1 MSEKNSIEIL
11 KKLVSFDTTSFKSNL
26 DLIKFIENYL
36 NDLNVKSE
44 LIYDETKNKANLFT
58 TIGPNL
64 QGGIVLSG
72 HTDVVPITKQNW
84 TSDPFILT
92 ERDDKLFGRGSSD
105 MKGFIAIVLSRV
117 SAMVE
122 KKLKKP
128 IHLAF
133 SYDEEIGCVGVHSLL
148 DLIKKKS
155 INPEFCIVGEP
166 TSMEMVI
173 GHKGKHAYDVKVDG
187 LSCHSGQAP
196 NGVNA
201 INYASKLIN
210 YIEEINKEKSIKG
223 PFDNDYEIPY
233 STLHTGL
240 IKGGTI
246 LNIVPKLCQFE
257 FEIRHLAEDDPL
269 EIIQRIKQYTEE
281 LLIKEMH
288 NISSTTN
295 IEINEKINYPGL
307 NISESISPVKKVKEL
322 LGSSSHKKVIYGTE
336 GSVFINRAGYKL
348 YDINGKLVKNVNS
361 NDYES
366 GPKLNGAG
374 DMTTKHFNNF
384 LESIKNGTSLNSPID
399 DAVISQ
405 SLVHYANISY
415 RSDSSLKI
423 DDKTGRIK
431 DTNAMKFWSRNYEP
445 GWEIKMK

>member
-36 NDLNVKSE
+36 NDLNIKSE
-44 LIYDETKNKANLFT
+44 LIYDETKNKANLFA

-196 NGVNA
+196 YGVNA

-223 PFDNDYEIPY
+223 PFDNEYEIPY

-246 LNIVPKLCQFE
+246 LNIVPNLCQFE

-288 NISSTTN
+288 NISSETN

-307 NISESISPVKKVKEL
+307 NISESISPVKQVKEL
-322 LGSSSHKKVIYGTE
+322 LGNSSHKKVIFGTE
-336 GSVFINRAGYKL
+336 GGLFKRELNLPTIICGPGSIDQAHKPDEFISIQQIEKGGTFIDKL
-348 YDINGKLVKNVNS
+348 INNCS
-361 NDYES
+361 
-366 GPKLNGAG
+366 
-374 DMTTKHFNNF
+374 
-384 LESIKNGTSLNSPID
+384 
-399 DAVISQ
+399 
-405 SLVHYANISY
+405 
-415 RSDSSLKI
+415 
-423 DDKTGRIK
+423 
-431 DTNAMKFWSRNYEP
+431 
-445 GWEIKMK
+445 

>member
-1 MSEKNSIEIL
+1 MVCRVIYKKMSEKNSIEIL

-36 NDLNVKSE
+36 NDLNIKSE

-92 ERDDKLFGRGSSD
+92 ERDNKLFGRGSSD

-117 SAMVE
+117 SAMIE

-196 NGVNA
+196 YGVNA

-223 PFDNDYEIPY
+223 PFDNEYEIPY

-246 LNIVPKLCQFE
+246 LNIVPNLCQFE

-288 NISSTTN
+288 NISPKTN

-307 NISESISPVKKVKEL
+307 DIPESISPVKQVKEL
-322 LGSSSHKKVIYGTE
+322 LGNSSHKKVIFGTE
-336 GSVFINRAGYKL
+336 GGLFKRELNLPTIICGPGSIDQAHKPDEFISIQQIEKGGTFIDKL
-348 YDINGKLVKNVNS
+348 INNCL
-361 NDYES
+361 
-366 GPKLNGAG
+366 
-374 DMTTKHFNNF
+374 
-384 LESIKNGTSLNSPID
+384 
-399 DAVISQ
+399 
-405 SLVHYANISY
+405 
-415 RSDSSLKI
+415 
-423 DDKTGRIK
+423 
-431 DTNAMKFWSRNYEP
+431 
-445 GWEIKMK
+445 

>member
-173 GHKGKHAYDVKVDG
+173 GHKGKHAYDVKVEG

-281 LLIKEMH
+281 SLIKEMH

-307 NISESISPVKKVKEL
+307 NISESISPVKQVKEL
-322 LGSSSHKKVIYGTE
+322 LGKSSHKKVVFGTE
-336 GSVFINRAGYKL
+336 GGLFKRELNLPTIICGPGSIDQAHKPDEFISIQQIEKGGTFIDKL
-348 YDINGKLVKNVNS
+348 INNCS
-361 NDYES
+361 
-366 GPKLNGAG
+366 
-374 DMTTKHFNNF
+374 
-384 LESIKNGTSLNSPID
+384 
-399 DAVISQ
+399 
-405 SLVHYANISY
+405 
-415 RSDSSLKI
+415 
-423 DDKTGRIK
+423 
-431 DTNAMKFWSRNYEP
+431 
-445 GWEIKMK
+445 

>member
-36 NDLNVKSE
+36 NDLNIKSE

-92 ERDDKLFGRGSSD
+92 ERDNKLFGRGSSD
-105 MKGFIAIVLSRV
+105 MKGFIACVLSRV
-117 SAMVE
+117 SNMVE

-196 NGVNA
+196 YGVNA

-223 PFDNDYEIPY
+223 PFDNEYEIPY

-246 LNIVPKLCQFE
+246 LNIVPNLCQFE

-288 NISSTTN
+288 NISPKTN

-307 NISESISPVKKVKEL
+307 NISESISPVKQVKEL
-322 LGSSSHKKVIYGTE
+322 LGNSSHKKVIFGTE
-336 GSVFINRAGYKL
+336 GGLFKRELNLPTIICGPGSIDQAHKPDEFISIQQIEKGGAFIDKL
-348 YDINGKLVKNVNS
+348 INNCS
-361 NDYES
+361 
-366 GPKLNGAG
+366 
-374 DMTTKHFNNF
+374 
-384 LESIKNGTSLNSPID
+384 
-399 DAVISQ
+399 
-405 SLVHYANISY
+405 
-415 RSDSSLKI
+415 
-423 DDKTGRIK
+423 
-431 DTNAMKFWSRNYEP
+431 
-445 GWEIKMK
+445 

>member
-36 NDLNVKSE
+36 NDLNIKSE

-92 ERDDKLFGRGSSD
+92 ERDNKLFGRGSSD

-288 NISSTTN
+288 NISSITN

-307 NISESISPVKKVKEL
+307 NISESISPVKQVKEL
-322 LGSSSHKKVIYGTE
+322 LGKSSHKKVVFGTE
-336 GSVFINRAGYKL
+336 GGLFKRELNLPTIICGPGSIDQAHKPDEFISIQQIEKGGTFIDKL
-348 YDINGKLVKNVNS
+348 INNCS
-361 NDYES
+361 
-366 GPKLNGAG
+366 
-374 DMTTKHFNNF
+374 
-384 LESIKNGTSLNSPID
+384 
-399 DAVISQ
+399 
-405 SLVHYANISY
+405 
-415 RSDSSLKI
+415 
-423 DDKTGRIK
+423 
-431 DTNAMKFWSRNYEP
+431 
-445 GWEIKMK
+445 

>member
-1 MSEKNSIEIL
+1 MVCRVIYKKMSEKNSIEIL

-36 NDLNVKSE
+36 NDLNIKSE

-92 ERDDKLFGRGSSD
+92 ERDNKLFGRGSSD

-117 SAMVE
+117 STMVE

-196 NGVNA
+196 YGVNA

-223 PFDNDYEIPY
+223 PFDNEYEIPY

-246 LNIVPKLCQFE
+246 LNIVPNLCQFE

-288 NISSTTN
+288 NISPKTN

-307 NISESISPVKKVKEL
+307 NISESILPVKQVKEL
-322 LGSSSHKKVIYGTE
+322 LGNSSHKKVIFGTE
-336 GSVFINRAGYKL
+336 GGLFKRELNLPTIICGPGSIDQAHKPDEFISIQQIEKGGIFIDKL
-348 YDINGKLVKNVNS
+348 INNC
-361 NDYES
+361 
-366 GPKLNGAG
+366 
-374 DMTTKHFNNF
+374 
-384 LESIKNGTSLNSPID
+384 
-399 DAVISQ
+399 SQ
-405 SLVHYANISY
+405 N
-415 RSDSSLKI
+415 
-423 DDKTGRIK
+423 
-431 DTNAMKFWSRNYEP
+431 
-445 GWEIKMK
+445 

>member
-36 NDLNVKSE
+36 NDLNIKSE

-307 NISESISPVKKVKEL
+307 NISESISPVKQVKEL
-322 LGSSSHKKVIYGTE
+322 LGNSSHKKVIFGTE
-336 GSVFINRAGYKL
+336 GGLFKRELNLPTIICGPGSIDQAHKPDEFISIQQIEKGGTFIDKL
-348 YDINGKLVKNVNS
+348 INNCS
-361 NDYES
+361 
-366 GPKLNGAG
+366 
-374 DMTTKHFNNF
+374 
-384 LESIKNGTSLNSPID
+384 
-399 DAVISQ
+399 
-405 SLVHYANISY
+405 
-415 RSDSSLKI
+415 
-423 DDKTGRIK
+423 
-431 DTNAMKFWSRNYEP
+431 
-445 GWEIKMK
+445 

>member
-1 MSEKNSIEIL
+1 MVCRVIYKKMSEKNSIEIL

-36 NDLNVKSE
+36 NDLNIKSE

-257 FEIRHLAEDDPL
+257 FEIRHLVEDDPL

-307 NISESISPVKKVKEL
+307 NISESISIVKQVKEL
-322 LGSSSHKKVIYGTE
+322 LGKSSHKKVVFGTE
-336 GSVFINRAGYKL
+336 GGLFKRELNLPTIICGPGSIDQAHKPDEFISIQQIEKGGTFIDKL
-348 YDINGKLVKNVNS
+348 INNCS
-361 NDYES
+361 
-366 GPKLNGAG
+366 
-374 DMTTKHFNNF
+374 
-384 LESIKNGTSLNSPID
+384 
-399 DAVISQ
+399 
-405 SLVHYANISY
+405 
-415 RSDSSLKI
+415 
-423 DDKTGRIK
+423 
-431 DTNAMKFWSRNYEP
+431 
-445 GWEIKMK
+445 

>member
-36 NDLNVKSE
+36 IDLNIKSE

-117 SAMVE
+117 SAMIE

-307 NISESISPVKKVKEL
+307 NISESISPVKQIKEL
-322 LGSSSHKKVIYGTE
+322 LGKSSHKKVVFGTE
-336 GSVFINRAGYKL
+336 GGLFKRELNLPTIICGPGSIDQAHKPDEFISIQQIEKGGTFIDKL
-348 YDINGKLVKNVNS
+348 INNCS
-361 NDYES
+361 
-366 GPKLNGAG
+366 
-374 DMTTKHFNNF
+374 
-384 LESIKNGTSLNSPID
+384 
-399 DAVISQ
+399 
-405 SLVHYANISY
+405 
-415 RSDSSLKI
+415 
-423 DDKTGRIK
+423 
-431 DTNAMKFWSRNYEP
+431 
-445 GWEIKMK
+445 

>member
-1 MSEKNSIEIL
+1 MVCWAIYKKMSEKNSIEIL

-36 NDLNVKSE
+36 NDLNIKSE

-196 NGVNA
+196 YGVNA

-307 NISESISPVKKVKEL
+307 NISESISPVKQVKEL
-322 LGSSSHKKVIYGTE
+322 LGKSSHKKVVFGTE
-336 GSVFINRAGYKL
+336 GGLFKRELNLPTIICGPGSIDQAHKPDEFISIQQIEKGGTFIDKL
-348 YDINGKLVKNVNS
+348 INNCS
-361 NDYES
+361 
-366 GPKLNGAG
+366 
-374 DMTTKHFNNF
+374 
-384 LESIKNGTSLNSPID
+384 
-399 DAVISQ
+399 
-405 SLVHYANISY
+405 
-415 RSDSSLKI
+415 
-423 DDKTGRIK
+423 
-431 DTNAMKFWSRNYEP
+431 
-445 GWEIKMK
+445 

>member
-223 PFDNDYEIPY
+223 PFDNDYEIPH

-307 NISESISPVKKVKEL
+307 NISESISPVKQVKEL
-322 LGSSSHKKVIYGTE
+322 LGKSSHKKVVFGTE
-336 GSVFINRAGYKL
+336 GGLFKRELNLPTIICGPGSIDQAHKPDEFISIQQIEKGGTFIDKL
-348 YDINGKLVKNVNS
+348 INNCS
-361 NDYES
+361 
-366 GPKLNGAG
+366 
-374 DMTTKHFNNF
+374 
-384 LESIKNGTSLNSPID
+384 
-399 DAVISQ
+399 
-405 SLVHYANISY
+405 
-415 RSDSSLKI
+415 
-423 DDKTGRIK
+423 
-431 DTNAMKFWSRNYEP
+431 
-445 GWEIKMK
+445 

>member
-1 MSEKNSIEIL
+1 MVCRVIYKKMSEKNSIEIL

-36 NDLNVKSE
+36 NDLNIKSE

-92 ERDDKLFGRGSSD
+92 ERNDKLFGRGSSD

-173 GHKGKHAYDVKVDG
+173 GHKGKHAYDVKVEG

-288 NISSTTN
+288 NISPKTN

-307 NISESISPVKKVKEL
+307 NISESISPVKQIKEL
-322 LGSSSHKKVIYGTE
+322 LGKSSHKKVVFGTE
-336 GSVFINRAGYKL
+336 GGLFKRELNLPTIICGPGSIDQAHKPDEFISIQQIEKGGTFIDKL
-348 YDINGKLVKNVNS
+348 INNCS
-361 NDYES
+361 
-366 GPKLNGAG
+366 
-374 DMTTKHFNNF
+374 
-384 LESIKNGTSLNSPID
+384 
-399 DAVISQ
+399 
-405 SLVHYANISY
+405 
-415 RSDSSLKI
+415 
-423 DDKTGRIK
+423 
-431 DTNAMKFWSRNYEP
+431 
-445 GWEIKMK
+445 

>member
-1 MSEKNSIEIL
+1 M
-11 KKLVSFDTTSFKSNL
+11 
-26 DLIKFIENYL
+26 
-36 NDLNVKSE
+36 
-44 LIYDETKNKANLFT
+44 
-58 TIGPNL
+58 
-64 QGGIVLSG
+64 
-72 HTDVVPITKQNW
+72 PITKQNW

-295 IEINEKINYPGL
+295 IEINEKDL
-307 NISESISPVKKVKEL
+307 
-322 LGSSSHKKVIYGTE
+322 
-336 GSVFINRAGYKL
+336 R
-348 YDINGKLVKNVNS
+348 
-361 NDYES
+361 
-366 GPKLNGAG
+366 
-374 DMTTKHFNNF
+374 
-384 LESIKNGTSLNSPID
+384 ID
-399 DAVISQ
+399 T
-405 SLVHYANISY
+405 Y
-415 RSDSSLKI
+415 RSSGALSLI
-423 DDKTGRIK
+423 HI
-431 DTNAMKFWSRNYEP
+431 
-445 GWEIKMK
+445 

>member
-36 NDLNVKSE
+36 NDLNIKSE
-44 LIYDETKNKANLFT
+44 LIYDENKNKANLFT

-196 NGVNA
+196 YGVNA

-307 NISESISPVKKVKEL
+307 NISESIPPVKQVKEL
-322 LGSSSHKKVIYGTE
+322 LGKSSHKKVVFGTE
-336 GSVFINRAGYKL
+336 GGLFKRELNLPTIICGPGSIDQAHKPDEFISIQQIEKGGTFIDKL
-348 YDINGKLVKNVNS
+348 INNCS
-361 NDYES
+361 
-366 GPKLNGAG
+366 
-374 DMTTKHFNNF
+374 
-384 LESIKNGTSLNSPID
+384 
-399 DAVISQ
+399 
-405 SLVHYANISY
+405 
-415 RSDSSLKI
+415 
-423 DDKTGRIK
+423 
-431 DTNAMKFWSRNYEP
+431 
-445 GWEIKMK
+445 

>member
-36 NDLNVKSE
+36 NDLNIKSE

-196 NGVNA
+196 YGVNA

-281 LLIKEMH
+281 SLIKEMH

-307 NISESISPVKKVKEL
+307 NISESISPVKQVKEL
-322 LGSSSHKKVIYGTE
+322 LGKSSHKKVVFGTE
-336 GSVFINRAGYKL
+336 GGLFKRELNLPTIICGPGSIDQAHKPDEFISIQQIEKGGTFIDKL
-348 YDINGKLVKNVNS
+348 INNCS
-361 NDYES
+361 
-366 GPKLNGAG
+366 
-374 DMTTKHFNNF
+374 
-384 LESIKNGTSLNSPID
+384 
-399 DAVISQ
+399 
-405 SLVHYANISY
+405 
-415 RSDSSLKI
+415 
-423 DDKTGRIK
+423 
-431 DTNAMKFWSRNYEP
+431 
-445 GWEIKMK
+445 

>member
-1 MSEKNSIEIL
+1 MACQVIYKKMSEKNSIEIL

-36 NDLNVKSE
+36 NDLNIKSE

-269 EIIQRIKQYTEE
+269 ETIQRIKQYTEE

-307 NISESISPVKKVKEL
+307 NISESISPVKQVKEL
-322 LGSSSHKKVIYGTE
+322 LGKSSHKKVVFGTE
-336 GSVFINRAGYKL
+336 GGLFKRELNLPTIICGPGSIDQAHKPDEFI
-348 YDINGKLVKNVNS
+348 
-361 NDYES
+361 
-366 GPKLNGAG
+366 
-374 DMTTKHFNNF
+374 
-384 LESIKNGTSLNSPID
+384 SIKQIEKGGTFID
-399 DAVISQ
+399 KLINNCS
-405 SLVHYANISY
+405 
-415 RSDSSLKI
+415 
-423 DDKTGRIK
+423 
-431 DTNAMKFWSRNYEP
+431 
-445 GWEIKMK
+445 

>member
-36 NDLNVKSE
+36 NDLNIKSE

-173 GHKGKHAYDVKVDG
+173 GHKGKHAYDVKVEG

-307 NISESISPVKKVKEL
+307 NISESISPVKQVKEL
-322 LGSSSHKKVIYGTE
+322 LGKSSHKKVVFGTE
-336 GSVFINRAGYKL
+336 GGLFKRELNLPTIICGPGSIDQAHKPDEFISIQQIEKGGTFIDKL
-348 YDINGKLVKNVNS
+348 INNCS
-361 NDYES
+361 
-366 GPKLNGAG
+366 
-374 DMTTKHFNNF
+374 
-384 LESIKNGTSLNSPID
+384 
-399 DAVISQ
+399 
-405 SLVHYANISY
+405 
-415 RSDSSLKI
+415 
-423 DDKTGRIK
+423 
-431 DTNAMKFWSRNYEP
+431 
-445 GWEIKMK
+445 

>member
-11 KKLVSFDTTSFKSNL
+11 KKLISFDTTSFKPNL
-26 DLIKFIENYL
+26 NLIKFIENYL
-36 NDLNVKSE
+36 NDLNIKSE
-44 LIYDETKNKANLFT
+44 LIYDETKNKANLFA

-72 HTDVVPITKQNW
+72 HTDVVPITKQKW

-92 ERDDKLFGRGSSD
+92 ERDNKLFGRGSSD

-117 SAMVE
+117 SAMLE

-196 NGVNA
+196 YGVNA

-210 YIEEINKEKSIKG
+210 YIEEINKEKSIEG
-223 PFDNDYEIPY
+223 PFDNEYEIPY

-246 LNIVPKLCQFE
+246 LNIVPNLCQFE

-269 EIIQRIKQYTEE
+269 EIIKRIKQYTEE

-288 NISSTTN
+288 NISSKTN

-307 NISESISPVKKVKEL
+307 NISESISPVKQVKEL
-322 LGSSSHKKVIYGTE
+322 LGNSSHKKVIFGTE
-336 GSVFINRAGYKL
+336 GGLFKRELNLPTIICGPGSIDQAHKPDEFISIQQIEKGGAFIDKL
-348 YDINGKLVKNVNS
+348 INNCS
-361 NDYES
+361 
-366 GPKLNGAG
+366 
-374 DMTTKHFNNF
+374 
-384 LESIKNGTSLNSPID
+384 
-399 DAVISQ
+399 
-405 SLVHYANISY
+405 
-415 RSDSSLKI
+415 
-423 DDKTGRIK
+423 
-431 DTNAMKFWSRNYEP
+431 
-445 GWEIKMK
+445 

>member
-11 KKLVSFDTTSFKSNL
+11 KKLISFDTTSFKSNL

-36 NDLNVKSE
+36 NDLNIKSE

-307 NISESISPVKKVKEL
+307 NISESISPVKQVKEL
-322 LGSSSHKKVIYGTE
+322 LGKSSHKKVVFGTE
-336 GSVFINRAGYKL
+336 GGLFKRELNLPTIICGPGSIDQAHKPDEFISIQQIEKGGTFIDKL
-348 YDINGKLVKNVNS
+348 INNCS
-361 NDYES
+361 
-366 GPKLNGAG
+366 
-374 DMTTKHFNNF
+374 
-384 LESIKNGTSLNSPID
+384 
-399 DAVISQ
+399 
-405 SLVHYANISY
+405 
-415 RSDSSLKI
+415 
-423 DDKTGRIK
+423 
-431 DTNAMKFWSRNYEP
+431 
-445 GWEIKMK
+445 

>member
-36 NDLNVKSE
+36 NDLNIKSE

-105 MKGFIAIVLSRV
+105 MKGFIAIVLSRI
-117 SAMVE
+117 SAMAE

-210 YIEEINKEKSIKG
+210 YIEEINNEKSIKG

-307 NISESISPVKKVKEL
+307 NISESISPVKQVKEL
-322 LGSSSHKKVIYGTE
+322 LGKSSHKKVVFGTE
-336 GSVFINRAGYKL
+336 GGLFKRELNLPTIICGPGSIDQAHKPDEFISIQQIEKGGTFIDKL
-348 YDINGKLVKNVNS
+348 INNCS
-361 NDYES
+361 
-366 GPKLNGAG
+366 
-374 DMTTKHFNNF
+374 
-384 LESIKNGTSLNSPID
+384 
-399 DAVISQ
+399 
-405 SLVHYANISY
+405 
-415 RSDSSLKI
+415 
-423 DDKTGRIK
+423 
-431 DTNAMKFWSRNYEP
+431 
-445 GWEIKMK
+445 

>member
-36 NDLNVKSE
+36 NDLNIKSE

-307 NISESISPVKKVKEL
+307 NISELISPVKQVKEL
-322 LGSSSHKKVIYGTE
+322 LGKSSHKKVVFGTE
-336 GSVFINRAGYKL
+336 GGLFKRELNLPTIICGPGSIDQAHKPDEFISIQQIEKGGTFIDKL
-348 YDINGKLVKNVNS
+348 INNCS
-361 NDYES
+361 
-366 GPKLNGAG
+366 
-374 DMTTKHFNNF
+374 
-384 LESIKNGTSLNSPID
+384 
-399 DAVISQ
+399 
-405 SLVHYANISY
+405 
-415 RSDSSLKI
+415 
-423 DDKTGRIK
+423 
-431 DTNAMKFWSRNYEP
+431 
-445 GWEIKMK
+445 

>member
-36 NDLNVKSE
+36 NDLNIKSE

-307 NISESISPVKKVKEL
+307 NISESISPVKQVKEL
-322 LGSSSHKKVIYGTE
+322 LGKSSYKKVVFGTE
-336 GSVFINRAGYKL
+336 GGLFKRELNLPTIICGPGSIDQAHKPDEFISIQQIEKGGTFIDKL
-348 YDINGKLVKNVNS
+348 INNCS
-361 NDYES
+361 
-366 GPKLNGAG
+366 
-374 DMTTKHFNNF
+374 
-384 LESIKNGTSLNSPID
+384 
-399 DAVISQ
+399 
-405 SLVHYANISY
+405 
-415 RSDSSLKI
+415 
-423 DDKTGRIK
+423 
-431 DTNAMKFWSRNYEP
+431 
-445 GWEIKMK
+445 

>member
-36 NDLNVKSE
+36 NDLNIKSE

-84 TSDPFILT
+84 NSDPFILA

-117 SAMVE
+117 STMVE

-196 NGVNA
+196 YGVNA

-223 PFDNDYEIPY
+223 PFDNEYEIPY

-246 LNIVPKLCQFE
+246 LNIVPNLCQFE

-288 NISSTTN
+288 NISPKTN

-307 NISESISPVKKVKEL
+307 NISESISPVKQVKEL
-322 LGSSSHKKVIYGTE
+322 LGNSSHKKVIFGTE
-336 GSVFINRAGYKL
+336 GGLFKRELNLPTIICGPGSIDQAHKPDEFI
-348 YDINGKLVKNVNS
+348 
-361 NDYES
+361 
-366 GPKLNGAG
+366 
-374 DMTTKHFNNF
+374 
-384 LESIKNGTSLNSPID
+384 SIKQIEKGGTFID
-399 DAVISQ
+399 KLINNCS
-405 SLVHYANISY
+405 
-415 RSDSSLKI
+415 
-423 DDKTGRIK
+423 
-431 DTNAMKFWSRNYEP
+431 
-445 GWEIKMK
+445 